1 MNGAEARGIQK
12 ARTAACSCG
21 CLKLTLEG
29 APERVYACAC
39 LECQKATG
47 SAFSYRARY
56 LKQSIVA
63 DEGERRRFRRITEA
77 GRWMDQVFCPTCGT
91 LVYMEA
97 EVLGAQIVV
106 SVGCF
111 GEPDFAPPAAIFWS
125 RRRHGWYEP
134 DAEIRLLD

>member
-1 MNGAEARGIQK
+1 MTEAENRQGEAV
-12 ARTAACSCG
+12 RTAACSCG
-21 CLKLTLEG
+21 NFRLALAG

-56 LKQSIVA
+56 RKQAIVA
-63 DEGERRRFRRITEA
+63 DEGERRRFRRITDE
-77 GRWMDQVFCPTCGT
+77 GRWMDQVFCPNCGT

-97 EVLGAQIVV
+97 EVLENGIVV

-134 DAEIRLLD
+134 DAEIRLVE

>member
-1 MNGAEARGIQK
+1 M
-12 ARTAACSCG
+12 RTAACSCG
-21 CLKLTLEG
+21 GLRLTLSG

-56 LKQSIVA
+56 PKQAIA
-63 DEGERRRFRRITEA
+63 AEEGERRRFRRMTEE
-77 GRWMDQVFCPTCGT
+77 GRWMDQVFCPNCGT

-97 EVLGAQIVV
+97 EVLEERIVV

-111 GEPDFAPPAAIFWS
+111 GEPDFAPPATIFWS

-134 DAEIRLLD
+134 DAEIRLVE